1 LNTHRVQHA
10 VKRAIDVAIAS
21 ATLLACAPIL
31 GCVALLIGWNMGAP
45 VLFRQQR
52 PGRNG
57 RPFLLYKFR
66 TMIDA
71 CRPDGELLP
80 DGDRL
85 TQLGKFLRRTSLDEL
100 PQLWNVL
107 RGDMSLVGPRPLLM
121 KYLDRY
127 SPEQARRLLVMPG
140 ITGWAQIHGRNA
152 ITWEEKLALDVWYV
166 DHRSGWLD
174 LRILGMTAWKILQ
187 REGISSTGH
196 STMPEF
202 TGSEPA
208 RRDAA

>member
-1 LNTHRVQHA
+1 VNHYSFQQII
-10 VKRAIDVAIAS
+10 KRAIDVGVSAS
-21 ATLLACAPIL
+21 VLAVGWPLLLAVGLMIRWSMGRPI
-31 GCVALLIGWNMGAP
+31 
-45 VLFRQQR
+45 LFRQQR

-66 TMIDA
+66 TMNDA
-71 CRPDGELLP
+71 RRPDGELLP

-127 SPEQARRLLVMPG
+127 SPEQARRLLAMPG
-140 ITGWAQIHGRNA
+140 VTGWAQIHGRNA

-166 DHRSGWLD
+166 DHRSAWLD
-174 LRILGMTAWKILQ
+174 LRILGMTAWKIF
-187 REGISSTGH
+187 RSEGISSAGH